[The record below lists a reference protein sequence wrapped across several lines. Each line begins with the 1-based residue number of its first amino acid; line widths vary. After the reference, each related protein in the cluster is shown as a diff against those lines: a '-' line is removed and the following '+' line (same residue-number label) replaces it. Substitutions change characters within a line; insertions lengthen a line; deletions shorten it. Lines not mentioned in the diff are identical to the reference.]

1 MRIVL
6 ICLLFISSH
15 TWAQE
20 DWSVYLEKANQDAA
34 NCTTFLEVMEAH
46 KDDDTTARGYFAL
59 ATMLQAKLYPNPFT
73 KLSYFNKGKKILEAT
88 IESDP
93 SNVELRF
100 LRFAVQTEVPAILL
114 YFGEIDEDQAMLDR
128 YLEKGNDGL
137 AKRIQ
142 KYYQLKG
149 FDQKS

>member
-1 MRIVL
+1 MRL
-6 ICLLFISSH
+6 ILISILFISTNS
-15 TWAQE
+15 WAQE

-34 NCTTFLEVMEAH
+34 NCTEFLEVMDLH
-46 KDDDTTARGYFAL
+46 KDKNSTTKGYFAL

-93 SNVELRF
+93 TNVELRF
-100 LRFAVQTEVPAILL
+100 LRFAVQTEIPAILL
-114 YFGEIDEDQAMLDR
+114 YFSEIDEDQAMLDS
-128 YLEKGNDGL
+128 YLQEASDGL

-142 KYYQLKG
+142 KYYDLKG
-149 FDQKS
+149 FDQKT